1 MNKKWTERDKEFL
14 RDNAASMTDGE
25 IAKQLGKFT
34 AAAVRKM
41 RQRLGI
47 RKQRGRG
54 VCGLDREER

>member
-14 RDNAASMTDGE
+14 RDNAASMTDEE

-54 VCGLDREER
+54 RCGLER

>member
-14 RDNAASMTDGE
+14 RDNAESMTDEE